1 MRLLLTLALL
11 LLHSINIHAL
21 LVHKR
26 DDLDSIFT
34 RYHHVT
40 TLSHTRRSISSGE
53 SVITLHLA
61 LNDTTLTLHVA
72 PNTPLVA
79 GTHFAN
85 SDNPPPSDAFL
96 AGTVDGATESTVRLT
111 RMREGLYEGTA
122 RWVDAAGTARS
133 VHFEVV
139 PAVEDDST
147 GQMIAYTDKDVIDP
161 FDGRHT
167 CGEVDAPVLA
177 GIPDIAAGN
186 FLHARAAA
194 DGIIQPDGCMGPDC
208 LTDYD
213 PSTAAQL
220 HRRAT
225 VSGRGRDCAIAV
237 VADIKFSSTF
247 GADTETVALSLFN
260 DIDGVYHST
269 LNVRTPL
276 NYLYVVRSVNDT
288 TGFGKPANTANAILS
303 QLVEAISG
311 KKLPK
316 LPSTTCLVHVLTVQ
330 DFNPTLGLAYVGK
343 SGALGGICSS
353 GGYNAGIS
361 TPAYGT
367 TLLSRATYV
376 TTITHEVGHGMG
388 SNHDSQRGTAPYPA
402 SLNPAACNPPNAPYI
417 MYPASSTSIND
428 RLFSS
433 CSLTEIGAA
442 LDSVGSCFIA
452 RNSLG
457 ALQANATTP
466 KWYAAKTV
474 DQCAARP
481 NLPSAPAG
489 GYTDCPYA
497 VDSSYV
503 CTLVCMNP
511 SGGGCVKFPGPL
523 NKTDGTM
530 CGAFNDQSTDPY
542 EHIPDLIAPLS
553 KLHRRDACCNAFGL
567 PIASQN
573 CTAKSTSTQAGI
585 ATAAPAVP
593 ASTQSESVVGT
604 PDASTTAADPPA
616 EATDTPTATPTPV
629 PETHGLG
636 VGVISGVAAGGVAV
650 AGAVAFVVFRRFSG
664 GAATATGNL
673 RRVASSSR
681 NV

>member
-1 MRLLLTLALL
+1 MRVLRAALALL
-11 LLHSINIHAL
+11 LLHLVAIQAL

-26 DDLDSIFT
+26 NDLASIFT

-96 AGTVDGATESTVRLT
+96 AGTVDGAAESTVRLT
-111 RMREGLYEGTA
+111 RVREGLYEGTA
-122 RWVDAAGTARS
+122 RWVDAAGTARL

-139 PAVEDDST
+139 PGTDEDGP
-147 GQMIAYTDKDVIDP
+147 GQMIAYADKDVIDP
-161 FDGRHT
+161 FDGRQT

-177 GIPDIAAGN
+177 GIPDMASGGG
-186 FLHARAAA
+186 FPQGGAAA
-194 DGIIQPDGCMGPDC
+194 LEGPPFIQPDDG
-208 LTDYD
+208 
-213 PSTAAQL
+213 TAAQL

-237 VADIKFSSTF
+237 VADINFSSTF

-260 DIDGVYHST
+260 DIDGVYNST

-288 TGFGKPANTANAILS
+288 TGFGKPANTANAIL
-303 QLVEAISG
+303 
-311 KKLPK
+311 
-316 LPSTTCLVHVLTVQ
+316 TQ

-343 SGALGGICSS
+343 SGSLGGICSS

-361 TPAYGT
+361 TPVYGT

-376 TTITHEVGHGMG
+376 TTVTHEKSWLADNIGL
-388 SNHDSQRGTAPYPA
+388 SKIQRSDSQRGTAPYPA

-433 CSLTEIGAA
+433 CSLSEIGAA
-442 LDSVGSCFIA
+442 LDSVGSCFVA

-466 KWYAAKTV
+466 TWYAAKTV

-481 NLPSAPAG
+481 NLPSVPAG

-497 VDSSYV
+497 VDASYV
-503 CTLVCMNP
+503 CTLVCLNP

-530 CGAFNDQSTDPY
+530 CGAFNDQSTVC
-542 EHIPDLIAPLS
+542 
-553 KLHRRDACCNAFGL
+553 LHGVCTRDTRTGTCDRRDACCNAFGL
-567 PIASQN
+567 PISGQN
-573 CTAKSTSTQAGI
+573 CAGSSSSTHTDI
-585 ATAAPAVP
+585 ATAAPAIP
-593 ASTQSESVVGT
+593 ASTQTESVVGD
-604 PDASTTAADPPA
+604 PGASTTTTDPPA
-616 EATDTPTATPTPV
+616 DATDTPTAMPSPV
-629 PETHGLG
+629 PVTHGLG

-650 AGAVAFVVFRRFSG
+650 AGTVAFVVFRRFGSG
-664 GAATATGNL
+664 SATTTGNL
-673 RRVASSSR
+673 RRMASSSG